1 MAYGRLITFE
11 GGEGA
16 GKSTQVGRLADRLR
30 AANLDVVVTRE
41 PGGTPGAESIRRL
54 LVEGAADRWSAAT
67 ELMLINAARMEHV
80 ERLLAPAIHRG
91 AWVICDRFV
100 DSTRVYQGL
109 VGGVGID
116 LIDRLHS
123 DFLGLPWPDLTI
135 LLDLDARAGLDRR
148 HQEGGGSRFEAKG
161 ENFHEQVREGF
172 LTLAASEPDRII
184 VVDAEPAAAAVESE
198 IANVVTGRLGHLL

>member
-41 PGGTPGAESIRRL
+41 PGGTPGAESVRRL
-54 LVEGAADRWSAAT
+54 LVEGAADRWSAGT
-67 ELMLINAARMEHV
+67 ELMLINAARMDHV
-80 ERLLAPAIHRG
+80 ERLVAPAIHRG
-91 AWVICDRFV
+91 AWVLCDRFV

-109 VGGVGID
+109 VGGVGVD
-116 LIDRLHS
+116 LVDRLHG

-135 LLDLDARAGLDRR
+135 LLDLDSGAGLERR
-148 HQEGGGSRFEAKG
+148 HQGGGGSRFEAKG
-161 ENFHEQVREGF
+161 DEFHEQVREGF
-172 LTLAASEPDRII
+172 LALAASEPNRII
-184 VVDAEPAAAAVESE
+184 VVDAEPSAAAVESE